1 MCVDCCNWAPGAAMA
16 WPRPRQGLW
25 QYADL
30 RKVITTDE
38 EVCVDL
44 NRHDRCVVV
53 QRRGVNPRLCM
64 SKPT

>member
-1 MCVDCCNWAPGAAMA
+1 MA